1 MIEYNIVTNPT
12 GEGATTN
19 YNLFASYVNPSIF
32 SANTSASLV
41 FQSSLNG
48 QFLLET
54 SGQQITVGN
63 ISQISG
69 SGSFLNNSGTLY
81 LDSTLSASGSDSF
94 YYTLRGEQ
102 QPLFFEGV
110 VQSTMIAGFNTAM
123 GASGSEYDFYLN
135 GVKLYSGISYN
146 LSSNQIVWI
155 DSDTTTTGRL
165 HGMVKKRSSSY
176 ASGDEH
182 DFYGTYFKKGQS
194 NLTVN
199 GKNIDNSNYIEIYTG
214 YSANLNTGVQFYISG
229 STTGSYNFTSS

>member
-1 MIEYNIVTNPT
+1 LQVMLIH
-12 GEGATTN
+12 
-19 YNLFASYVNPSIF
+19 LFFLPIASER
-32 SANTSASLV
+32 LV

-48 QFLLET
+48 QFLLEG
-54 SGQQITVGN
+54 SGQLITVAN
-63 ISQISG
+63 ISQIIG
-69 SGSFLNNSGTLY
+69 SGNFFNNSGTLY
-81 LDSTLSASGSDSF
+81 LDSSLSASGLDSF
-94 YYTLRGEQ
+94 YYTIRDAQ
-102 QPLFFEGV
+102 SPLSFESS

-146 LSSNQIVWI
+146 LSANQIVWI

-176 ASGDEH
+176 SSGDEH

-199 GKNIDNSNYIEIYTG
+199 GKNIDNSNYIEFYTG
-214 YSANLNTGVQFYISG
+214 YSVNLNTGVQFYISG